1 MKKRGLFVCILLLL
15 STLLWAKPGATM
27 YVNVEEA
34 ELKSGTGFFASNVG
48 FLPYGSKVR
57 VLQESGKWTEVAS
70 ADNEQLS
77 GWLPAA
83 SLTRK
88 KILVDDSI
96 NRVSASADELALA
109 GKGFSAE
116 VEAQYTTEA
125 TAHIYKLIDEIE
137 TTPMDKTGLWEFI
150 QQGEL
155 SDGSGGEK

>member
-1 MKKRGLFVCILLLL
+1 MKKRRLLVCSLLFLGAVM
-15 STLLWAKPGATM
+15 WAKAGDTM

-34 ELKSGTGFFASNVG
+34 ELKSGTGFFVSSAG
-48 FLPYGSKVR
+48 FLPYGAKVR

-70 ADNEQLS
+70 ADNERVS
-77 GWLPAA
+77 GWLPAS

-88 KILVDDSI
+88 KILADDSI

-125 TAHIYKLIDEIE
+125 TAHIYTLIDEIE
-137 TTPMDKTGLWEFI
+137 ATPVDKDGLWEFI

-155 SDGSGGEK
+155 SDGSGGER